1 MDLNRDEAAPIFYY
15 DRQDRIGL
23 VRTSAVDSM
32 LLGLYVTTAR
42 SPVRRRTLDSNLRR
56 FFGIALSDKAM
67 GDASSIDER
76 AHDLTAVIDPY
87 GFGSRGS
94 R

>member
-15 DRQDRIGL
+15 ERQARIGL
-23 VRTSAVDSM
+23 VRTSAVDST

-42 SPVRRRTLDSNLRR
+42 SAGGRRTFDSNVRR
-56 FFGIALSDKAM
+56 FFGIALSHKAM
-67 GDASSIDER
+67 GDPSSIDER
-76 AHDLTAVIDPY
+76 AHDLTAIIDPY